1 MRLYGHRGARGER
14 AENTLAGFAHA
25 VGLGVAGIETDI
37 AMTADLVPVLHHDA
51 ALADGQLICLL
62 RRDELPPEIPT
73 LAQALAEIPAG
84 EWLLEIKT
92 YPLAPET
99 SHKPADVVAATLPL
113 LTEALRPRVRIFAF
127 EWAVLRACAAAAP
140 DLKRVCLTA
149 PDTVAARAAWW
160 GPGFAEMSTPQA
172 VAASGAFGWAAH
184 AASLTEE
191 AIDEARDL
199 GLEVFTWTV
208 NEPEEYARLAPLV
221 DGLITDLPSRFVA
234 QSRDSR
240 NETTL

>member
-1 MRLYGHRGARGER
+1 VRLYGHRGARGER

-25 VGLGVAGIETDI
+25 LEAGVAGIETDI
-37 AMTADLVPVLHHDA
+37 AMTADFVPVLHHDA
-51 ALADGQLICLL
+51 ALADGRLICRL

-113 LTEALRPRVRIFAF
+113 LPEALRPRVCIFAF
-127 EWAVLRACAAAAP
+127 DWAVLRACAAAAP
-140 DLKRVCLTA
+140 GLRLVCLTA

-160 GPGFAEMSTPQA
+160 GPGFAGMSTPQA

-184 AASLTEE
+184 AASLTAAE
-191 AIDEARDL
+191 IGQARAL

-208 NEPEEYARLAPLV
+208 NTADEYARLAPLV
-221 DGLITDLPSRFVA
+221 DGLITDFPSRFA
-234 QSRDSR
+234 
-240 NETTL
+240 